1 MDFMSTIEKIIIEK
15 RNTTGIILLNRTE
28 ARNALDKEMLRDLG
42 DSIAELEKDN
52 HVRVIILSGK
62 HDFCAGADLK
72 QMQGMTAGEAETFA
86 RLGHEVL
93 NSIENCSK
101 PIIAAIAGYALGGG
115 CELALACDMRIADE
129 TAKFG
134 QPEVSIGLIPGFGG
148 TQRLTRLV
156 GIARAKELIFTGR
169 IIGATEAEFIGLVN
183 SIAPN
188 GELMTKAEEIAECIA
203 QKSPAA
209 ISMAKRTINIAGQM
223 EKGMAL
229 EIAAFAECFASP
241 DSSEGITAFLEKR
254 KPQF

>member
-1 MDFMSTIEKIIIEK
+1 MSTIEKIIIEK
-15 RNTTGIILLNRTE
+15 RNATGIILLNRPE

-42 DSIAELEKDN
+42 DSLAELENDG

-62 HDFCAGADLK
+62 DDYCAGGDLK
-72 QMQGMTAGEAETFA
+72 QMQGMTPGEAETFA

-93 NSIENCSK
+93 NSIENCPK
-101 PIIAAIAGYALGGG
+101 PVIAAVAGYALGGG

-129 TAKFG
+129 SAKFG

-156 GIARAKELIFTGR
+156 GIARAKELILTGR

-188 GELMTKAEEIAECIA
+188 GELMAKTEEIAECIA

-209 ISMAKRTINIAGQM
+209 VRIAKRIINIAGQM

-229 EIAAFAECFASP
+229 EIAAFAECFASA
-241 DSSEGITAFLEKR
+241 DSSEGIAAFLEKK
-254 KPQF
+254 KPGFKF